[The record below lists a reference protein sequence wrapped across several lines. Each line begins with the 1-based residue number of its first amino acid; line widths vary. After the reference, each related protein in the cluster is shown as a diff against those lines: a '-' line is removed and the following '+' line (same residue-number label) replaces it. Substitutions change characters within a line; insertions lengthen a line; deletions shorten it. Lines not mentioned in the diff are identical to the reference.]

1 VAGIRTPEDLVG
13 LRGQSPHLY
22 DELLKVFDLLE
33 KHYRDMQGKEG
44 GRKGG
49 RKGGRGGCYL
59 FQKAHSHPPLP
70 PSLPPS
76 LSHVPQTSNSP

>member
-33 KHYRDMQGKEG
+33 THYRDMQGE
-44 GRKGG
+44 
-49 RKGGRGGCYL
+49 L
-59 FQKAHSHPPLP
+59 PPLP
-70 PSLPPS
+70 PSLPSYPPS
-76 LSHVPQTSNSP
+76 FLPPNIHTTVT